1 MTCTRKKKKKGE
13 KKSYIKSGKVR
24 QFCFYHA
31 IFQNSCDD
39 EKSSR
44 RKLTCHQKILK
55 INKQISRKKKG
66 EKRKNKGKVQPQEN
80 AKKTA
85 HLNII

>member
-1 MTCTRKKKKKGE
+1 MHKKKKKKGE

-66 EKRKNKGKVQPQEN
+66 EKRKKKVKFN
-80 AKKTA
+80 HKKMRKKQR
-85 HLNII
+85 I